1 MSIQSR
7 RIPGREAVLEKG
19 WLVTHK
25 WLLLRRISQL
35 GILGLFL
42 AGPLTGIWI
51 ITGTLSASETLG
63 FLPLTD
69 PLLLFQSLAAGHPVT
84 GTAVVGVLIVVVF
97 YAFIGGRIF
106 CSWVC
111 PINLLTDGA
120 FWLNRRLGLKQG
132 VTISSSTRYWFMAMI
147 LVLAAVTGS
156 IVWEQL
162 NPVTMLQRGLV
173 FGGLVGGMGAGWLL
187 LSAIFLFDAFV
198 MRHGWCGHLCP
209 VGAMYSLLGFTSVL
223 RVKAE
228 QREQC
233 TDCMDCFTVCP
244 EPRVIRPALKGDEG
258 SSAVI
263 LSNNCLNCGR
273 CIDICPHNI
282 FRFSQRT

>member
-1 MSIQSR
+1 MSIKNR
-7 RIPGREAVLEKG
+7 RIPGREAVLKKG
-19 WLVTHK
+19 WLATYK

-42 AGPLTGIWI
+42 AGPLAGLWI

-69 PLLLFQSLAAGHPVT
+69 PLLLLQSVVAGHVAT
-84 GTAVVGVLIVVVF
+84 ATAVVGALIVVVF
-97 YAFIGGRIF
+97 YALIGGRVF

-111 PINLLTDGA
+111 PVNLVTDGA
-120 FWLNRRLGLKQG
+120 SWLNRRLGLKQG
-132 VTISSSTRYWFMAMI
+132 VTMSSSTRYWFMAMI
-147 LVLAAVTGS
+147 LVLAACTGS

-162 NPVTMLQRGLV
+162 NPVTVLQRGLV
-173 FGGLVGGMGAGWLL
+173 FGIGAGWLL
-187 LSAIFLFDAFV
+187 LVAVFLFDAFV
-198 MRHGWCGHLCP
+198 VRRGWCGHLCP
-209 VGAMYSLLGFTSVL
+209 VGAAYSLLGFASVL

>member
-1 MSIQSR
+1 MSIKNR
-7 RIPGREAVLEKG
+7 RIPGREAVLNKG
-19 WLVTHK
+19 WLATHK

-35 GILGLFL
+35 GILGMFL
-42 AGPLTGIWI
+42 AGPLAGIWI
-51 ITGTLSASETLG
+51 ITGTLSASETLD

-69 PLLLFQSLAAGHPVT
+69 PLLLFQSVVAGHLVT
-84 GTAVVGVLIVVVF
+84 GTAVAGVLIVVVF
-97 YAFIGGRIF
+97 YALIGGRVF

-111 PINLLTDGA
+111 PVNLLTDA
-120 FWLNRRLGLKQG
+120 AAWLNRRLGLRQG
-132 VTISSSTRYWFMAMI
+132 VTMSSSMRYWFMAMI
-147 LVLAAVTGS
+147 LVLAACTGS

-162 NPVTMLQRGLV
+162 NPVTVLQRGLV
-173 FGGLVGGMGAGWLL
+173 FGMGAGWLL
-187 LSAIFLFDAFV
+187 LVAVFLFDAFV
-198 MRHGWCGHLCP
+198 MRRGWCGHLCP
-209 VGAMYSLLGFTSVL
+209 VGAVYSLLGLTSVL

-244 EPRVIRPALKGDEG
+244 EPQVIRPALKGDEG

-282 FRFSQRT
+282 FRFSRRT